1 MKLSIITINYNNLSG
16 LKKTFASVL
25 SQTYKDFEYIV
36 IDGASNDGSAEEM
49 AEHKDMITY
58 CLSEPDNGVYDAMN
72 KGIKV
77 ATADYCIFMNSGD
90 CFFTDNV
97 VEKVA
102 HLLDGTDILY
112 GNTHYTDGKIR
123 YSKDEP
129 DLFSFFYVSCWCHQS
144 TFIKTSLLKKYLY
157 DDSLRI
163 VADWKFLLQT
173 VIKDNCSFKAIDQ
186 NISLYDA
193 TGISSTN
200 KELYEKERALVLSE
214 MFTHREIEDYQR
226 LVYGYTWDEKLYAE
240 MKHSKYHGLLYTI
253 NVMLIKIL
261 CLFKRS
267 STWIDK
273 YPTKL

>member
-144 TFIKTSLLKKYLY
+144 TFIKTFLLKKY
-157 DDSLRI
+157 
-163 VADWKFLLQT
+163 
-173 VIKDNCSFKAIDQ
+173 VIGLHA
-186 NISLYDA
+186 
-193 TGISSTN
+193 
-200 KELYEKERALVLSE
+200 
-214 MFTHREIEDYQR
+214 
-226 LVYGYTWDEKLYAE
+226 
-240 MKHSKYHGLLYTI
+240 KYF
-253 NVMLIKIL
+253 MA
-261 CLFKRS
+261 
-267 STWIDK
+267 
-273 YPTKL
+273 

>member
-90 CFFTDNV
+90 GFFTDNV

>member
-1 MKLSIITINYNNLSG
+1 MKLSIITINYNNLPG

-36 IDGASNDGSAEEM
+36 IDGASNDGSADEM
-49 AEHKDMITY
+49 AEHKDKITY
-58 CLSEPDNGVYDAMN
+58 CLSEPDKGVYDAMN

-90 CFFTDNV
+90 CFFSDDV
-97 VEKVA
+97 VEKV
-102 HLLDGTDILY
+102 LPFLDGTDILY

-123 YSKDEP
+123 YINDEP

-144 TFIKTSLLKKYLY
+144 TFIKTDLLKKYLY

-163 VADWKFLLQT
+163 VADWKFLLQA
-173 VIKDNCSFKAIDQ
+173 VIKDNCTYKAVDL
-186 NISLYDA
+186 NISLYDV

-200 KELYEKERALVLSE
+200 KELYEKERAIVLKE
-214 MFTHREIEDYQR
+214 MFTDRYVEDYQR
-226 LVYGYTWDEKLYAE
+226 LVYGHTWDEKLYVE
-240 MKHSKYHGLLYTI
+240 MKRSKYHRMLYTL
-253 NVMLIKIL
+253 NVLFIKLL
-261 CLFKRS
+261 CLFKRRPN
-267 STWIDK
+267 WIDK

>member
-1 MKLSIITINYNNLSG
+1 MKLSVITVNYNDRNGLLSTI
-16 LKKTFASVL
+16 KSVVGQ
-25 SQTYKDFEYIV
+25 SFKECEYII
-36 IDGASNDGSAEEM
+36 IDGGSTDGSVEVIQQNEEY
-49 AEHKDMITY
+49 ITY
-58 CLSEPDNGVYDAMN
+58 WISEPDNGIYNAMN
-72 KGIKV
+72 KAIEV
-77 ATADYCIFMNSGD
+77 ASGDYCIFMNSGD
-90 CFFTDNV
+90 CFYTSDV
-97 VEKVA
+97 VENV
-102 HLLDGTDILY
+102 LPFLDGTDILY

-129 DLFSFFYVSCWCHQS
+129 DLFSFFYISCWCHQS

-186 NISLYDA
+186 NVSLYDSN
-193 TGISSTN
+193 GISSTN
-200 KELYEKERALVLSE
+200 KELYEKERAIVLNE

-240 MKHSKYHGLLYTI
+240 MKHSKYHGLLYTV
-253 NVMLIKIL
+253 NVMLIKLL
-261 CLFKRS
+261 CVFKRN

-273 YPTKL
+273 YPIKL

>member
-214 MFTHREIEDYQR
+214 IFTHSEIEDYQR

>member
-1 MKLSIITINYNNLSG
+1 MKLSIITINYNNLPG

-36 IDGASNDGSAEEM
+36 IDGASNDGSADEM
-49 AEHKDMITY
+49 AEHKEKITY
-58 CLSEPDNGVYDAMN
+58 CPSEPDKGVYDAMN

-90 CFFTDNV
+90 CFFSDDV
-97 VEKVA
+97 VEKV
-102 HLLDGTDILY
+102 LPFLDGTDILY

-123 YSKDEP
+123 YSNDEP

-144 TFIKTSLLKKYLY
+144 TFIKTDLLKKYLY

-163 VADWKFLLQT
+163 VADWKFLLQA
-173 VIKDNCSFKAIDQ
+173 VIKDNCTYKAVDL
-186 NISLYDA
+186 NISLYDV

-200 KELYEKERALVLSE
+200 KELYEKERAIVLKE
-214 MFTHREIEDYQR
+214 MFTDRYVEDYQR
-226 LVYGYTWDEKLYAE
+226 LVYGHTWDEKLYVE
-240 MKHSKYHGLLYTI
+240 MKRSKYHRMLYTL
-253 NVMLIKIL
+253 NVLFIKLL
-261 CLFKRS
+261 CLFKRRPN
-267 STWIDK
+267 WIDK